1 MVIVKRRSL
10 QDSLLSW
17 RVRSLKRWFWKEKMT
32 NNIISLR
39 AMFYRKRV
47 VKFLRWGHHCLLQ
60 NITFP
65 IKRVGVQK
73 CLSELFS
80 FWRVKNF
87 SKTRCETNVQECYF
101 FDRRCFPERGWW
113 SFWDEVTTVCLH
125 PINWSGHNNHIGDNC
140 DDDKDDGHLHWTFR
154 TTLSTTTNKL

>member
-1 MVIVKRRSL
+1 
-10 QDSLLSW
+10 
-17 RVRSLKRWFWKEKMT
+17 MT

-47 VKFLRWGHHCLLQ
+47 VKFLRWGHHCFLQ

-65 IKRVGVQK
+65 IKCVGVQK

-125 PINWSGHNNHIGDNC
+125 PINWSGHNNHIGDNREDG
-140 DDDKDDGHLHWTFR
+140 DDYQADIYYDVVFVS
-154 TTLSTTTNKL
+154 LSRKVITSHFWAKRRKCRSELPARPCWP

>member
-1 MVIVKRRSL
+1 MEKVFTKNSFRETNRTNYWILARKITQFLLRQLRGWCFILLVIVKRRSL

-17 RVRSLKRWFWKEKMT
+17 RVRSLKRWFWNEKMT

-87 SKTRCETNVQECYF
+87 SKTRCETNVQ
-101 FDRRCFPERGWW
+101 
-113 SFWDEVTTVCLH
+113 
-125 PINWSGHNNHIGDNC
+125 
-140 DDDKDDGHLHWTFR
+140 
-154 TTLSTTTNKL
+154 